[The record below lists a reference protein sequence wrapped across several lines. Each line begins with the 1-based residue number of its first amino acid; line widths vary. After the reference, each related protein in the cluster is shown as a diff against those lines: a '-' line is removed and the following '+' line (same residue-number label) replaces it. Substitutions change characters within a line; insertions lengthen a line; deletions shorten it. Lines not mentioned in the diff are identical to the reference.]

1 VRDTARVQAFV
12 DLARDYPRQSLTP
25 GEALIHDG
33 DPGGNLFILLDGS
46 LRIEK
51 DGVPVAV
58 VAEPGVC
65 VGEMSVLL
73 DVPST
78 ADVIATEATTVA
90 CVEHAR
96 GLVAAHPELAL
107 ALARLLA
114 AREQRMTTYLAD
126 LQHQYADHEGG
137 LGMVNVVLGSLTHAA
152 SERSQLGSER
162 DPEPEY

>member
-1 VRDTARVQAFV
+1 MQAFV
-12 DLARDYPRQSLTP
+12 DLAGGYPSQSLTA

-33 DPGGNLFILLDGS
+33 DPGGHLFILLDGS
-46 LRIEK
+46 LRVEK

-58 VAEPGVC
+58 VAERGVC

-73 DVPST
+73 DVPAT
-78 ADVIATEATTVA
+78 ADVIAAEATIVA
-90 CVEHAR
+90 RIEHAR
-96 GLVAAHPELAL
+96 DVVAAHPELAL
-107 ALARLLA
+107 SLARLLA
-114 AREQRMTTYLAD
+114 ARVQRMTTYLAD

-137 LGMVNVVLGSLTHAA
+137 LGMVNVVLGSLTHAP

>member
-1 VRDTARVQAFV
+1 MQAFV
-12 DLARDYPRQSLTP
+12 DLARDYPHQSFAP
-25 GEALIHDG
+25 GEAVIRDG
-33 DPGGNLFILLDGS
+33 DAGGRLFILLDGS

-51 DGVPVAV
+51 DGVPVAAV
-58 VAEPGVC
+58 TDPGVC

-73 DVPST
+73 DVPAT
-78 ADVIATEATTVA
+78 ADVVAAESTTVA
-90 CVEHAR
+90 CVEDAR
-96 GLVAAHPELAL
+96 ALVAAHPELAL

-114 AREQRMTTYLAD
+114 ARVQRMTTYLVD

>member
-1 VRDTARVQAFV
+1 
-12 DLARDYPRQSLTP
+12 
-25 GEALIHDG
+25 
-33 DPGGNLFILLDGS
+33 
-46 LRIEK
+46 
-51 DGVPVAV
+51 
-58 VAEPGVC
+58 EPGVC

-73 DVPST
+73 DVPAT
-78 ADVIATEATTVA
+78 ADVVAAEASTVA
-90 CVEHAR
+90 CVERAR
-96 GLVAAHPELAL
+96 DLVADHPELAL

-114 AREQRMTTYLAD
+114 ARVQRMTTYLAD

>member
-1 VRDTARVQAFV
+1 MQAFV
-12 DLARDYPRQSLTP
+12 DLARDYPRQSFTA
-25 GEALIHDG
+25 GEALIRDG
-33 DPGGNLFILLDGS
+33 DPGGKLFVLLDGS

-51 DGVPVAV
+51 GGVPVAV

-73 DVPST
+73 DVPAT
-78 ADVIATEATTVA
+78 ADVIAAEAATVA
-90 CVEHAR
+90 CVEHA
-96 GLVAAHPELAL
+96 GELVATHPELAL

-114 AREQRMTTYLAD
+114 ARVQRMTTYLAD

-137 LGMVNVVLGSLTHAA
+137 LGMVNVVLGSLTHAT
-152 SERSQLGSER
+152 SERTQLGSER